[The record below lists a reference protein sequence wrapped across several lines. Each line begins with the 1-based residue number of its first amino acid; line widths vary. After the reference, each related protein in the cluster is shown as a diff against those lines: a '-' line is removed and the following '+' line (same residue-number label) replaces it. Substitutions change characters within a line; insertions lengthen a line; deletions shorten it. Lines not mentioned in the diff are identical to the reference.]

1 MNRVKFFK
9 MLAAAAVV
17 GGVAVFGVVGCADKS
32 PASQNREKLSTGTD
46 NVCES
51 EAGCPD
57 YDTEQG
63 TSAGDVLP
71 GYKGQYFCDTPG
83 SCPED
88 IKPSG
93 CPGDDY
99 AEKRHCIEE
108 ENPVYVY
115 VPCVGPNGNDAVKVT
130 IIDELAVH
138 NVIDKYSVHCGRKLP
153 KPADP
158 YHEGYTFTGWYAS
171 FATPYYSNQLPV
183 KWDFDVDTVGY
194 WNVLIQAAYNGVPPV
209 KEPELPEEPNVVP
222 PNYGDDNALYGKW
235 RLVEVSILK
244 DNDYPAEKIDY
255 SAKDMIYVFMNNNRF
270 YVVGMPDSLFV
281 FDNFKRGQDN
291 YYEYYEPN
299 VCPTCTPG
307 PNLFVNSSIADKSVD
322 TRNKYFA
329 NLNGDTLT
337 IVGDKYVGQV
347 VGDDTVKAGIINHYH
362 WGKTLIKL

>member
-63 TSAGDVLP
+63 TSTGDVAP
-71 GYKGQYFCDTPG
+71 GYTGPYICDTPG
-83 SCPED
+83 SCPEQYPEGHPIFNSCNVSDNEVVSVKIYDDLADD
-88 IKPSG
+88 ILIG
-93 CPGDDY
+93 M
-99 AEKRHCIEE
+99 
-108 ENPVYVY
+108 
-115 VPCVGPNGNDAVKVT
+115 
-130 IIDELAVH
+130 
-138 NVIDKYSVHCGRKLP
+138 YSVQCGRKLP

-158 YHEGYTFTGWYAS
+158 IHEGYTFMGWHAQTLGPIKP
-171 FATPYYSNQLPV
+171 FM
-183 KWDFDVDTVGY
+183 WDFDTDTIAHTHWDIV
-194 WNVLIQAAYNGVPPV
+194 IFAYYEMDGALPPP

-222 PNYGDDNALYGKW
+222 PSYGDDGPLYGKW

-307 PNLFVNSSIADKSVD
+307 PNLFVNSSILDKSVD